1 MQSQNSFLPT
11 EDAARKALPI
21 FTFMTQYFPAVW
33 AELTKVCVAGNI
45 QHNPELAP
53 TDIKWSR
60 GKSTDQLNTAFRHL
74 FDRGQGLHLD
84 TDGQR
89 HIIKAIWRLCAQ
101 AQLDIEA
108 ARAGAAAP
116 PFVSDVNNAIDEA
129 CELLPGDAVWRAI
142 ADQRPEWVGPLED
155 GAFPLFTEH

>member
-1 MQSQNSFLPT
+1 MHPQNSFLPT

-21 FTFMTQYFPAVW
+21 FTFLTQYFPAVW

-60 GKSTDQLNTAFRHL
+60 GKSTDQMNTAFRHL
-74 FDRGQGLHLD
+74 FDRGQGLHFD
-84 TDGQR
+84 ADGQR

-101 AQLDIEA
+101 AQLDIEVG
-108 ARAGAAAP
+108 RQE
-116 PFVSDVNNAIDEA
+116 SET
-129 CELLPGDAVWRAI
+129 EDALG
-142 ADQRPEWVGPLED
+142 VGEIED
-155 GAFPLFTEH
+155 GAATEHCFPLSEN